1 MKKNY
6 IRTSQGY
13 EEHSTCQS
21 LKCIYDHPDMG
32 LVKKQSVSTP
42 TAELIAAEDWVE
54 FIPPVPPPPGPQT
67 EPSEWEKVQALNI
80 LNADKIVA
88 LDDESALVVKA
99 LFRTWKSYLDAQ
111 EAKKDDEPDVVIPA
125 GERVYYDD
133 RLFKTRQAHTPQ
145 ADWHPDVVP
154 ALFTEISLDDGSHDH
169 PIKYNNNMELFKDLF
184 YIQDAVLYQ
193 CIQSTGQPVYHPLS
207 QLIGLYVK
215 VSNE

>member
-6 IRTSQGY
+6 IRTSRGY

-67 EPSEWEKVQALNI
+67 EPSEYEKVQALNI

-99 LFRTWKSYLDAQ
+99 LFTPWIEKANAENPADRAI
-111 EAKKDDEPDVVIPA
+111 AKDE
-125 GERVYYDD
+125 RYYYDD
-133 RLFKTRQAHTPQ
+133 RLWKALQSHTAQP
-145 ADWHPDVVP
+145 DWHPDVVP
-154 ALFTEISLDDGSHDH
+154 ALFTEITLEDGSHDH

-184 YIQDAVLYQ
+184 YIQDDVLYQ
-193 CIQSTGQPVYHPLS
+193 CFQSTGQPVYHPLS

>member
-1 MKKNY
+1 MTYTRINPQTGVREFSSCKSIK
-6 IRTSQGY
+6 TSDGGWI
-13 EEHSTCQS
+13 SN
-21 LKCIYDHPDMG
+21 
-32 LVKKQSVSTP
+32 P
-42 TAELIAAEDWVE
+42 TAEQIAAEGWE
-54 FIPPVPPPPGPQT
+54 EYIPPVIPPQPQT

-99 LFRTWKSYLDAQ
+99 LFTPWIEMLGKQ
-111 EAKKDDEPDVVIPA
+111 VGA
-125 GERVYYDD
+125 GLRLYWDD
-133 RLFKTRQAHTPQ
+133 RLWKVLQAHTPQ
-145 ADWHPDVVP
+145 ADWTPDITP
-154 ALFTEISLDDGSHDH
+154 ALYTEITLEDGSHDH

-184 YIQDAVLYQ
+184 YIQDEVLYQ